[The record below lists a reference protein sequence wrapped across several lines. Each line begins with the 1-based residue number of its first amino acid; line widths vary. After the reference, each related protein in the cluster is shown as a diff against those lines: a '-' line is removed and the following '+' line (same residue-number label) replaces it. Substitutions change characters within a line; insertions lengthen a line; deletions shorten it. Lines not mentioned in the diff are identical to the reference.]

1 MLSPG
6 FPSITFVFHT
16 IAIKRSVGGT
26 NIKKKKKKSKRKIHG
41 DGRLHGPLHSSHSC
55 NAVTVEVS

>member
-26 NIKKKKKKSKRKIHG
+26 NIKKKIKNLREKFMGMEGYMVLCIVLTRVM
-41 DGRLHGPLHSSHSC
+41 L
-55 NAVTVEVS
+55 